1 MGKLSKEE
9 LARFSGAEWMVRY
22 VKEKGLEAAEK
33 ELEMRGVRGIPL
45 AVKEGDLV
53 RFSNREKKNTIAT
66 MILMACMTLRDEFG
80 FGFDRMNRFIERFNQ
95 KTECL
100 VEKYVSWKDLQETI
114 KEETGLMIPLP
125 DEFLEMGED

>member
-125 DEFLEMGED
+125 DEFLEMGE

>member
-1 MGKLSKEE
+1 MRKLSKEE

-22 VKEKGLEAAEK
+22 IKEKGIEAAEK

-53 RFSNREKKNTIAT
+53 RFSTREKKNTIAT

-80 FGFDRMNRFIERFNQ
+80 FGFDRMNRFIDRFNK

-100 VEKYVSWKDLQETI
+100 VGKYVSWKDIQETI
-114 KEETGLMIPLP
+114 REETGLLIPLP
-125 DEFLEMGED
+125 DEFLEMGDD